1 MPTQGGGMEIIMK
14 NKMLFNAIST
24 LLAASIV
31 SMSSIAV
38 FAENTAT
45 DEQSNSEYS
54 QTPLDDNTEIPSTVS
69 VNISANYFENENNT
83 YNIVFSSLDVL
94 DNLKNFNFKVTLTD
108 AELTIPTFG
117 SDLKTGSYS
126 IEAVG
131 SNSATFKNGSS
142 ETLLSGKI
150 VLCSINTSVLPTA
163 ENVAFTD
170 FTAIDKDGN
179 TVTFA
184 PTLTVE
190 EGPVVPELSE
200 KEQTAYDAI
209 VALPSISSLSFYE
222 DGTLIS
228 VDSLKETVA
237 NTVDLYD
244 NLSTAEKANV
254 GEVLTYNMK
263 STEILTTLPPVVD
276 AMCSVY
282 DVLDLSL
289 KLKDVEDTDIVNHK
303 FIIDVYESIK
313 DTISTENLP
322 NPSNVYT
329 EYEAAL
335 SLITSSATKI
345 ADKLSAMDYSDKIE
359 NVAKQTEVAKPST
372 KDKYYNEYLECLLT
386 YANDLYADMEENCT
400 DRYKDYMLQELN
412 TKIANIKA
420 LQNNISSLPTF
431 EVGNIIR
438 ARNYTITVTRKS
450 AAGTTSKINV
460 YVYNENDLKNPID
473 TSEQT
478 FNASSTKVNITLN
491 ALKTKYPS
499 NKNIVISLTYTLDDV
514 TYNLGSQ
521 TVLCN
526 KEMANPSPGSSPAV
540 SVPSN
545 DTTVEPTNPSGTVFP
560 EVDDNEDDVKK
571 PVTPEQKELFCDI
584 ANYTWASEAIEGLYY
599 AGIINGMEEG
609 VFNPSGNVTREQFC
623 KMVVQLF
630 NVLDYESVSAFND
643 VDTNAWYAPY
653 ISSAIKSGYVQG
665 QSAEY
670 FGVGESIMR
679 QDMATILYR
688 ALGSQGKATVLSFND
703 NDKIADYAYDAIAEF
718 VGLGIINGYEDG
730 TFNPRGTATRAEAAK
745 VIWGVYQIINK

>member
-1 MPTQGGGMEIIMK
+1 MQ
-14 NKMLFNAIST
+14 NKMLFKAIST

-31 SMSSIAV
+31 SISSFAA
-38 FAENTAT
+38 FAENTTT
-45 DEQSNSEYS
+45 DEPSG
-54 QTPLDDNTEIPSTVS
+54 TEISQPDIGNTTEENTTVP
-69 VNISANYFENENNT
+69 VNISANYFENENDT
-83 YNIVFSSLDVL
+83 YNIIFSSLGFL
-94 DNLKNFNFKVTLTD
+94 DNLKGFNFKVTLID
-108 AELTIPTFG
+108 AELRVATFG
-117 SDLKTGSYS
+117 SDLETGSYS
-126 IEAVG
+126 IEVVG
-131 SNSATFKNGSS
+131 SSSAIFKNGSS
-142 ETLLSGKI
+142 ETLLSGKL
-150 VLCSINTSVLPTA
+150 VLCSINTNVPPTA
-163 ENVAFTD
+163 ENVTFTD
-170 FTAIDKDGN
+170 FTATDKDGN

-200 KEQTAYDAI
+200 KEQTVYDAI

-222 DGTLIS
+222 NGTLIS
-228 VDSLKETVA
+228 LDSLKENIE

-244 NLSTAEKANV
+244 SLSTAEKANV

-276 AMCSVY
+276 AMCNVY

-372 KDKYYNEYLECLLT
+372 TDKYYNEYLECLLT

-400 DRYKDYMLQELN
+400 DRYKEYMLQELN
-412 TKIANIKA
+412 TKIDNIKA

-431 EVGNIIR
+431 EIGNIIR

-450 AAGTTSKINV
+450 AADTTSKINV

-478 FNASSTKVNITLN
+478 FKASSLKVNITLN

-499 NKNIVISLTYTLDDV
+499 NKNIVINLTYTLNDV

-521 TVLCN
+521 TVFCN
-526 KEMANPSPGSSPAV
+526 KEMANPSSGSSPAV
-540 SVPSN
+540 SVPDN
-545 DTTVEPTNPSGTVFP
+545 DKTVEPTTPSGTVFP
-560 EVDDNEDDVKK
+560 EIEDNDDDVKK
-571 PVTPEQKELFCDI
+571 PVTPEEKELFSDI

>member
-14 NKMLFNAIST
+14 NKMLFKAIST

-31 SMSSIAV
+31 SMSSFAV
-38 FAENTAT
+38 FAENTTT

-54 QTPLDDNTEIPSTVS
+54 QTPLDDNPEIPSTVS
-69 VNISANYFENENNT
+69 VNISANYFKNENNT

-108 AELTIPTFG
+108 AELTVPTFG

-126 IEAVG
+126 VEAVG

-150 VLCSINTSVLPTA
+150 VLCSINTSVLPTT

-170 FTAIDKDGN
+170 FTAVDKDGN

-184 PTLTVE
+184 PTLTVK

-209 VALPSISSLSFYE
+209 VALPSVSSLSFYE
-222 DGTLIS
+222 DGILIS
-228 VDSLKETVA
+228 VDSLKENVA

-276 AMCSVY
+276 AMCNVY
-282 DVLDLSL
+282 DVLDLSM
-289 KLKDVEDTDIVNHK
+289 KLKDVDDNDIVNHK

-313 DTISTENLP
+313 DNISTENLP

-335 SLITSSATKI
+335 SLFTSSAAKI

-400 DRYKDYMLQELN
+400 DRYKEYMLQELN
-412 TKIANIKA
+412 TKIDSIKA

-431 EVGNIIR
+431 EVGDIIR

-450 AAGTTSKINV
+450 VADTASKINV

-478 FNASSTKVNITLN
+478 YKASSLKFNITLT
-491 ALKTKYPS
+491 ASKTKYPS
-499 NKNIVISLTYTLDDV
+499 NKNIVINLTYTLDGV

-521 TVLCN
+521 TVFCN
-526 KEMANPSPGSSPAV
+526 KEMANPSSSVSSPA
-540 SVPSN
+540 PSGTDSAN
-545 DTTVEPTNPSGTVFP
+545 EPTNPSGTVFP
-560 EVDDNEDDVKK
+560 EIEDDDDVKK
-571 PVTPEQKELFCDI
+571 PVAPEQKELFNDI
-584 ANYTWASEAIEGLYY
+584 SNYTWASEAIEGLYY

-609 VFNPSGNVTREQFC
+609 VFNPAGSVTRKQFC

-665 QSAEY
+665 QSTEY

-703 NDKIADYAYDAIAEF
+703 NDKIADYAKDAIAEF